1 MKGEFIEN
9 PYELHKTYMKSNMT
23 GGSYQMA
30 HVEDLEVFLK
40 RALEFHGHVCSGQ
53 SLGYRMVVAGLREA
67 GIDTPEQRDNAVAF
81 VEVGGCI
88 ADAIQIAAG
97 ITLGHGTLKFY
108 DYGKFAAT
116 FLNPDTGEAVRVVQ
130 KKDAN
135 DEALAYAKERGWT
148 TKELDKISEEESAEL
163 MVRAY
168 SEMPEDRIFTI
179 QKVRVNLP
187 PEEMERGYKHIAIC
201 SSCGEMVFRRRE
213 IVKDG
218 KAYCRS
224 CLQGSYYSFEG

>member
-1 MKGEFIEN
+1 
-9 PYELHKTYMKSNMT
+9 
-23 GGSYQMA
+23 MA

-53 SLGYRMVVAGLREA
+53 SLGYRMVIAGLREA
-67 GIDTPEQRDNAVAF
+67 GIVTPEQRDNAVAF

-116 FLNPDTGEAVRVVQ
+116 FLNSDTSEAVRVAQ
-130 KKDAN
+130 LKDAN
-135 DEALAYAKERGWT
+135 DYALAFAKERGWT
-148 TKELDKISEEESAEL
+148 TKELGEISEDERAKL

-168 SEMPEDRIFTI
+168 GEMPEDRIFTI
-179 QKVRVNLP
+179 RKVRVNVP
-187 PEEMERGYKHIAIC
+187 REDMERGYKNLAIC
-201 SSCGEMVFRRRE
+201 SSCGEMVFMHRE

-224 CLQGSYYSFEG
+224 CLQGSYYSFED